1 MRAPLSYDRGRA
13 RCPSRSLTL
22 DVPHTTAIVVVVAI
36 VALATFLQRLTGF
49 GFALFSVPLMSLAIS
64 PTRAV
69 VVASLCSFPNTII
82 TAWQLR
88 RFIDWPIAKRFALW
102 SFVGMPFGLV
112 ILDAVPERPFRIFL
126 GVVIAAATVAIGSG
140 WRLRATR
147 PSVDAA
153 IGVISGVLATSTG
166 TNGPPLVIGLHGR
179 RLTPDVFR
187 GTISAIFVASN
198 ASLVLFAARGK
209 ITHVTIGLAA
219 LAFPTIPVMAY
230 VGLRAARRMR
240 DAHFERLVLALL
252 LATAASAIIGG
263 IRG

>member
-1 MRAPLSYDRGRA
+1 MGAALSYDRGRA
-13 RCPSRSLTL
+13 PCPSRSLTL
-22 DVPHTTAIVVVVAI
+22 DVPDTTAIVVVVAI

-69 VVASLCSFPNTII
+69 VVASLCSFPNTVI

-126 GVVIAAATVAIGSG
+126 GAVVGTLALAFGSG
-140 WRLRATR
+140 WRVKTVR
-147 PSVDAA
+147 PSVDAVV
-153 IGVISGVLATSTG
+153 GVVSGVLATSTG
-166 TNGPPLVIGLHGR
+166 TNGPPLVIGLHAR
-179 RLTPDVFR
+179 RLSPDVFR

-198 ASLVLFAARGK
+198 LSLVLFAARGK
-209 ITHVTIGLAA
+209 ITHVTVSLAA
-219 LAFPTIPVMAY
+219 IALPTIPVMAY
-230 VGLRAARRMR
+230 AGLRAARKLR
-240 DAHFERLVLALL
+240 DAHFERLVLVLL
-252 LATAASAIIGG
+252 LATATSAIIGG